1 MNVKL
6 GFEAAPAIREA
17 LEETAAVLRSRAP
30 AQSISLS
37 DVMRLAVLELHR
49 STVQPGGIVQPV
61 AKSEPTPV
69 AQSGVA

>member
-17 LEETAAVLRSRAP
+17 LEETATVLRSRSP
-30 AQSISLS
+30 GQSISLS

-49 STVQPGGIVQPV
+49 ATVQPV
-61 AKSEPTPV
+61 AKRGP
-69 AQSGVA
+69 ALSGGASNA